1 MTDPIEP
8 RLPALSDAEL
18 PDALKPIL
26 AAWPYRL
33 HRTLA
38 HSPAS
43 LQAWMPWAEH
53 ILRQNRLTPRDR
65 EIAILRVAWNAQCAY
80 EWGLHAWVARQV
92 GMTDPDLAAVV
103 AGPASPHWNALE
115 AALVRGVD
123 ELMQSNRISD
133 GTWAEL
139 SGALQPDQLIDYIY
153 VTGQFTTIAWVL
165 NGLKLPSEPGVEPLP
180 EAAGQRSAKPCN

>member
-1 MTDPIEP
+1 MTMVA
-8 RLPALSDAEL
+8 RLPALGDDEL
-18 PDALKPIL
+18 PEPLKPVL

-53 ILRQNRLTPRDR
+53 ILRSNRLTPRQR
-65 EIAILRVAWNAQCAY
+65 EIAILRVAWNARCAY

-92 GMTDPDLAAVV
+92 GMDDRDLEAVV
-103 AGPASPHWNALE
+103 AGADDGHWAAEE

-123 ELMQSNRISD
+123 ELMATHRVSD
-133 GTWAEL
+133 ETWDVLARHL
-139 SGALQPDQLIDYIY
+139 APDQLVDWLY
-153 VTGQFTTIAWVL
+153 VTGQFATIAWIL
-165 NGLKLPSEPGVEPLP
+165 NGLRLPPEEGVAPLP
-180 EAAGQRSAKPCN
+180 AEREN